1 MLVTRLEQVTE
12 HMVMSMV
19 VVQKMQGLHPIQAV
33 VQAGT
38 EHSNMVQRLTI
49 QTLGNAQNWGSIGTA
64 KMYTTS
70 TSGSSS

>member
-1 MLVTRLEQVTE
+1 
-12 HMVMSMV
+12 MSMV
-19 VVQKMQGLHPIQAV
+19 VILQMQDPGGGA
-33 VQAGT
+33 AGT

-64 KMYTTS
+64 KMYATS